1 MLGLLPAPSWLV
13 AFNQLL
19 IALNIMQILGLWF
32 LTFLALLLAFGG
44 GEMNA

>member
-1 MLGLLPAPSWLV
+1 MMGFLPAPGWLV

-19 IALNIMQILGLWF
+19 IALNIIQILGLWF

-44 GEMNA
+44 GEIDA